1 MKILSQSE
9 MTEWQLETIEYYCR
23 DDLRVLKRICLPLI
37 IKKRIPEMYHDDLYS
52 DAMKVLLESVS
63 GFNKEKKCS
72 FKTFLLGNI
81 NKSFYDWTRDNE
93 RGIRCNVLKDKNGR
107 IVKEKDENGRERNVV
122 IQNISIHQK
131 VNDEDGSTYEDLI
144 ASDFDIFDE
153 LPEELGFAKD
163 DKVEKYIQSLSIKQ
177 KKIGKLLSSGYTKL
191 EIREILHMTSKEFSD
206 QLNGMKSYRKISIL
220 F

>member
-1 MKILSQSE
+1 MKLIPQSE
-9 MTEWQLETIEYYCR
+9 MTEWQISIIEYYCKNN
-23 DDLRVLKRICLPLI
+23 LRELKKLCNPI
-37 IKKRIPEMYHDDLYS
+37 ILKKGVPNMCFDDLYS
-52 DAMKVLLESVS
+52 DAMNVLLESVCS
-63 GFNKEKKCS
+63 YKKEKKCS

-93 RGIRCNVLKDKNGR
+93 RGIRCNVLKDENGR
-107 IVKEKDENGRERNVV
+107 IVKEKDENGRERNVT

-131 VNDEDGSTYEDLI
+131 VNDEDGSTYEDII
-144 ASDFDIFDE
+144 ASNFDVFDE
-153 LPEELGFAKD
+153 LPEEMGFFKE

-177 KKIGKLLSSGYTKL
+177 KKIGKLLSSGYTKC